1 MTFGP
6 SQPAAGPRR
15 TSDHRRPASADG
27 GIAATRAQDQRRATL
42 SGASPMA
49 ATVHSLFVPAT
60 PAAAPAVAAA
70 GAAAD
75 DALRRAL
82 CAGCVEFLGD
92 LARQMLDSA
101 DDALFKM
108 SETAASDLE
117 RRQFIDTMRVLRLDR
132 AGFGERFSE
141 AIAAGFEAATPSAA
155 DTDPI
160 ELRIQPT
167 EELEE
172 RIAIANLA
180 ARIDGQFGA
189 PLQDLRRRLD
199 AARANGARIPEPA
212 LTPSGICAAFA
223 AAMTALRAGFE
234 IKLIVYKLFERV
246 LCRNFERLLRRVL
259 DTLEQHGYSARVAAA
274 ALPRHGGWAAA
285 AATQPAAAISAATP
299 ATAAAGGMALPW
311 PAAGALP
318 DSTRALIAALLARL
332 SAASPS
338 AAVAATAAPA
348 AKPSLPPVVAELLAM
363 AEEFD
368 GDHQAIGRLDTVLAS
383 ALASARTGGDALHE
397 VVASLRAQLRE
408 QRRLLLRQVRGE
420 VAREL
425 ELRIIDRA
433 LPTPLHSLL
442 RSGIGPLLALRL
454 LHGGRD
460 SDGFRDAD
468 RLLDRVL
475 ASLDIARPPRE
486 QDQQARAA
494 LLVDLR
500 MALLGVGM
508 SAARAGLLIDGL
520 LASWAQCDAM
530 PPTVTA
536 ASAPVAAPAPATETA
551 AAPERD
557 GALHPAAPALL
568 ARVLLPETWFRVFD
582 VSRNQTRWLKV
593 GSYYPGEDLVRFT
606 GIDDSTQLSL
616 RASRLGH
623 DLVDGRSEP
632 INPSPDS
639 RAALD
644 ALRGG
649 AAGATPSR

>member
-1 MTFGP
+1 
-6 SQPAAGPRR
+6 
-15 TSDHRRPASADG
+15 
-27 GIAATRAQDQRRATL
+27 
-42 SGASPMA
+42 MA
-49 ATVHSLFVPAT
+49 ATVHSLFVPA
-60 PAAAPAVAAA
+60 APA

-82 CAGCVEFLGD
+82 CSGCVEILDD

-132 AGFGERFSE
+132 AGFSERFSE
-141 AIAAGFEAATPSAA
+141 AIAASFEASAPPPA
-155 DTDPI
+155 AGAETL

-172 RIAIANLA
+172 RIAIGNLA

-189 PLQDLRRRLD
+189 ALQDLRRRVD
-199 AARANGARIPEPA
+199 AARADGARIPEAA
-212 LTPSGICAAFA
+212 LTATGICNAFA
-223 AAMTALRAGFE
+223 SAMTALRAGFE

-246 LCRNFERLLRRVL
+246 LCRDFERLLRQAL
-259 DTLEQHGYSARVAAA
+259 ETLERHGYTARVPAASVPRHAGWGASGASQPATAMSA
-274 ALPRHGGWAAA
+274 ALPG
-285 AATQPAAAISAATP
+285 
-299 ATAAAGGMALPW
+299 TAAAGDTALPW
-311 PAAGALP
+311 PAAEALP
-318 DSTRALIAALLARL
+318 DSTRALIGALLARL
-332 SAASPS
+332 SAGAPP
-338 AAVAATAAPA
+338 AVVATTAVHATGR
-348 AKPSLPPVVAELLAM
+348 SLPPVVAELIAM
-363 AEEFD
+363 AGEFD
-368 GDHQAIGRLDTVLAS
+368 GDRQAIGRLDSLLASVLAS
-383 ALASARTGGDALHE
+383 AGGGGDALHE
-397 VVASLRAQLRE
+397 RVASLRAQLRE

-425 ELRIIDRA
+425 ELRIVARE
-433 LPTPLHSLL
+433 LPPPLLSLL

-475 ASLDIARPPRE
+475 DSLDIARPPRE

-494 LLVDLR
+494 LLVELR
-500 MALLGVGM
+500 TALVGVGM
-508 SAARAGLLIDGL
+508 SVARAGLLIDGL
-520 LASWAQCDAM
+520 LASWARYDAL
-530 PPTVTA
+530 PPT
-536 ASAPVAAPAPATETA
+536 APAPAAAPAPAMETA
-551 AAPERD
+551 PASERD

-568 ARVLLPETWFRVFD
+568 ARVLLPDTWFRVFD
-582 VSRNQTRWLKV
+582 AARNQTRWLKV
-593 GSYYPGEDLVRFT
+593 GSYYPAEDLVRFT

-632 INPSPDS
+632 VNPSPDS

-644 ALRGG
+644 ALRGSAG
-649 AAGATPSR
+649 GATPAR